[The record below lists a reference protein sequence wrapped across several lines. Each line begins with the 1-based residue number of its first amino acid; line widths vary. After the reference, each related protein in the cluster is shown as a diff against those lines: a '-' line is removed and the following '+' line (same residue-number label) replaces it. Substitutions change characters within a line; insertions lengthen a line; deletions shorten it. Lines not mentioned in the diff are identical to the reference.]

1 MKRKQLTLEQ
11 EQELIEYYKNHSN
24 IQTQK
29 RYQISDLVLFS
40 ILEKYNTPRHSKRDN
55 MIFTSTERYGG
66 LGFATESHR
75 QKVQQTCLEK
85 YGTPSFFNHE
95 KNWQTKIQHYG
106 SKQDYIDYWQQK
118 RNKTLNERYG
128 SKEAAYEHIK
138 TSCQTTLQDRY
149 GVQNIS
155 QIPGVASK
163 KSKHILEDGMTFDSS
178 WELEVYH
185 YFKLNGLH
193 VKRNIPI
200 DFEVEGRLHRTFI
213 DFEVDGYLFEVKGNH
228 LLGGCF
234 DSAPSMVPIESKLHI
249 YSSNNVNVITS
260 FSDTIPTNMDVNFID
275 IKLFQQYVDWEIVKS
290 KLVK

>member
-1 MKRKQLTLEQ
+1 
-11 EQELIEYYKNHSN
+11 
-24 IQTQK
+24 
-29 RYQISDLVLFS
+29 
-40 ILEKYNTPRHSKRDN
+40 
-55 MIFTSTERYGG
+55 
-66 LGFATESHR
+66 
-75 QKVQQTCLEK
+75 
-85 YGTPSFFNHE
+85 
-95 KNWQTKIQHYG
+95 
-106 SKQDYIDYWQQK
+106 
-118 RNKTLNERYG
+118 
-128 SKEAAYEHIK
+128 
-138 TSCQTTLQDRY
+138 
-149 GVQNIS
+149 
-155 QIPGVASK
+155 
-163 KSKHILEDGMTFDSS
+163 MTFDSS

-275 IKLFQQYVDWEIVKS
+275 IKLF
-290 KLVK
+290 